1 MIEEWYD
8 IPGFENSYKINKN
21 ADVIGP
27 RNKILKPSLH
37 NSGYLKLTLRKN
49 KKSVYVM
56 VHQLLGLTF
65 FEGYKLNNR
74 KIVVDHIDN
83 NKLNNKLENLQIISF
98 RKNVSKDRVNTTSK
112 YTGVSKNKINNK
124 YLVYI
129 DTTGKSRYIGSFT
142 NEIDAANA
150 YNNELNKYLNNAGV
164 TNN

>member
-37 NSGYLKLTLRKN
+37 NSRYLKLTLRKN

-74 KIVVDHIDN
+74 KIIVDHIDN
-83 NKLNNKLENLQIISF
+83 NKLNNKLDNLQIISF
-98 RKNVSKDRVNTTSK
+98 RKNVSKDKVNTTSK

-129 DTTGKSRYIGSFT
+129 NTTGKNRYIGSFT

>member
-1 MIEEWYD
+1 MVEEWYD

-65 FEGYKLNNR
+65 FEGYKLN
-74 KIVVDHIDN
+74 I
-83 NKLNNKLENLQIISF
+83 
-98 RKNVSKDRVNTTSK
+98 
-112 YTGVSKNKINNK
+112 
-124 YLVYI
+124 
-129 DTTGKSRYIGSFT
+129 
-142 NEIDAANA
+142 
-150 YNNELNKYLNNAGV
+150 
-164 TNN
+164 

>member
-1 MIEEWYD
+1 MIEGWYD

-74 KIVVDHIDN
+74 KIIVDHIDN
-83 NKLNNKLENLQIISF
+83 NKLNNKLDNLQIISF
-98 RKNVSKDRVNTTSK
+98 RKNVSKDKVNTTSK

-129 DTTGKSRYIGSFT
+129 NTTGKNRYIGSFT